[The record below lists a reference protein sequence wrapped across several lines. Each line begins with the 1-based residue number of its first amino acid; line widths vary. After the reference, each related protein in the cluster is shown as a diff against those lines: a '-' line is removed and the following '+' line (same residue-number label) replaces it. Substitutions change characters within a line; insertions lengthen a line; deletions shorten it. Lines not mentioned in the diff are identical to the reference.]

1 MTRELVANLLSMPRE
16 GVTEAVANL
25 KEAGLV
31 GYHRTHSTALD
42 RAGLEAR
49 LCECYA
55 GVRNEFNRLLP
66 EAAMLRPVA
75 KGMCFDSNNRDGQD
89 ATSVEN
95 THELLLGADA
105 GQADR
110 ASGKP

>member
-1 MTRELVANLLSMPRE
+1 MTREPVANLLSVPRE
-16 GVTEAVANL
+16 GVTEALANL

-31 GYHRTHSTALD
+31 EHHRAYITALD

-49 LCECYA
+49 VCECYA

-66 EAAMLRPVA
+66 EAAISKSVA

-89 ATSVEN
+89 ATSLKN

>member
-31 GYHRTHSTALD
+31 EHHLAVITALD
-42 RAGLEAR
+42 RAGLDAR
-49 LCECYA
+49 VCECYA

-66 EAAMLRPVA
+66 EAAISKSVA
-75 KGMCFDSNNRDGQD
+75 KGMCFDSNNRDGQG
-89 ATSVEN
+89 AITVKN